1 MMRPISGVPLGTLVG
16 HLEQHLVR
24 SSKEPPTVSAI
35 LVAQRARRMGCAIH
49 SSFTAMTQG
58 AIDNLKRDGLVP
70 PDLTV
75 MLD

>member
-1 MMRPISGVPLGTLVG
+1 
-16 HLEQHLVR
+16 
-24 SSKEPPTVSAI
+24 
-35 LVAQRARRMGCAIH
+35 MGCAIH
-49 SSFTAMTQG
+49 SSFTAMTQS